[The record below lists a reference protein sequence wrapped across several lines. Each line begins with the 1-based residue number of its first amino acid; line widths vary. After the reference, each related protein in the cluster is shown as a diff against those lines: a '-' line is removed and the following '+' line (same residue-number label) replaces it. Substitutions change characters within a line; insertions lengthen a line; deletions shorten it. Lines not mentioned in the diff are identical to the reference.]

1 MLALAGLKFKTLKPP
16 PKQNMTF
23 CQSSLQWSIAL
34 PLNAFH
40 YFFIEAFYVN
50 KTFSKQDITSWD
62 HNCFENF
69 LFYFAPPSCGMCHFS
84 HSGMGLCT
92 GVAGEKNIKLIPPAP
107 LFTEM
112 AYYQMWFMLVVRL
125 ELPFEKTAR
134 VLLCSS
140 FGRQADGFKRTCLRG
155 MECARLMSYLLGPAL
170 VLLELC

>member
-1 MLALAGLKFKTLKPP
+1 MFSHTCLKFKNLKPP
-16 PKQNMTF
+16 PKHNMTF
-23 CQSSLQWSIAL
+23 CQSSLLWSIAL

-40 YFFIEAFYVN
+40 YFFIEVFYVN
-50 KTFSKQDITSWD
+50 KAFSEQDLTSWD

-69 LFYFAPPSCGMCHFS
+69 FACPSCEMCHFY
-84 HSGMGLCT
+84 HCGMGLCT
-92 GVAGEKNIKLIPPAP
+92 GEKIIKLIHPAP